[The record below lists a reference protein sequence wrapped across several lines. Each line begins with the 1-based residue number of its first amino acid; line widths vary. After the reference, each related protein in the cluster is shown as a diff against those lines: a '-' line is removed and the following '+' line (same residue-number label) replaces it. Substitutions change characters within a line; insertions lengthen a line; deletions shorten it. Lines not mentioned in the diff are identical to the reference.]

1 MSSTGALLPVH
12 WNTQGGRTQ
21 GAPFACYPSGAHHP
35 QPSSGAMAR
44 RESRNRNCWAQICTM
59 EHAKLHRTIQCT
71 HCGTVQCCHL
81 PGRAACL
88 AGCCTFHV
96 QKTGRLE
103 RMRLV
108 LTEHKTEIVEKAWQ
122 NHENPSMLHSVIQ
135 SSIYVVTHRDLQWRI
150 FMYFYHKAHFNK

>member
-35 QPSSGAMAR
+35 QPSSGAVAR

-81 PGRAACL
+81 PGRAAFL

-108 LTEHKTEIVEKAWQ
+108 LTEHKTNSRK
-122 NHENPSMLHSVIQ
+122 SMTKPWEPINAAQCYSKLHLCRHTQGPAVKDFHVLLSQ
-135 SSIYVVTHRDLQWRI
+135 STLQ
-150 FMYFYHKAHFNK
+150 